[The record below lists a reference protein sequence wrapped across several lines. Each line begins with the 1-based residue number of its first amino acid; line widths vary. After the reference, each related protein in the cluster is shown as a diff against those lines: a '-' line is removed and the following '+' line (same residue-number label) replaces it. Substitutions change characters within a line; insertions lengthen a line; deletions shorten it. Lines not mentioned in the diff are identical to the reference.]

1 LPSLN
6 DAPLP
11 FLPYLAAILALLPLG
26 AYFFTQDVQNVAV
39 WALPSCLGLAVVMR
53 MKDEQ
58 EVERKL
64 KELEALRY
72 RLKGA

>member
-1 LPSLN
+1 M
-6 DAPLP
+6 
-11 FLPYLAAILALLPLG
+11 LALLPLG
-26 AYFFTQDVQNVAV
+26 AYFSTQDVQDVAV

-64 KELEALRY
+64 KELESLRY